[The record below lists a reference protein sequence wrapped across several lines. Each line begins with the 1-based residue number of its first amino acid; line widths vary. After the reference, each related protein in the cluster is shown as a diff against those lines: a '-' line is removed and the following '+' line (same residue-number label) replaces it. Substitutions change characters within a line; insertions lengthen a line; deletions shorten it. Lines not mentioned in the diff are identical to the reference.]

1 MQAGQWKGFSELCS
15 TNPPNTE
22 AQSGR
27 VTISQVLHNKSGS
40 TYGIEQIKL
49 TLGLT
54 PGKCQM
60 SLHSILE
67 EFSVSFLPYL
77 DPAAIF
83 LLFEWTP
90 NLIWRLPG

>member
-22 AQSGR
+22 AQS
-27 VTISQVLHNKSGS
+27 QVLHSKSGS

-77 DPAAIF
+77 DTAVIF